1 MVSLTLDNAQKLI
14 WETWEKG
21 KEIELKP
28 LSTTVLEAGSHEIS
42 FEWED
47 EAARGRFCI
56 AHGKAHGSVILGM
69 PGSAQMS
76 QAEQQAYF
84 IAAVYGI

>member
-1 MVSLTLDNAQKLI
+1 MASLTLDNAQKI
-14 WETWEKG
+14 IRKTWEKG
-21 KEIELKP
+21 KEMELKP
-28 LSTTVLEAGSHEIS
+28 LSTIALEASSHEIA

-69 PGSAQMS
+69 PGSAQM
-76 QAEQQAYF
+76 
-84 IAAVYGI
+84 V

>member
-1 MVSLTLDNAQKLI
+1 MASLTLDNAQKI
-14 WETWEKG
+14 IRKTWEKG
-21 KEIELKP
+21 KEMELKP
-28 LSTTVLEAGSHEIS
+28 LSTIVLEASSHEIA

-56 AHGKAHGSVILGM
+56 AHGKAHGSVILCM
-69 PGSAQMS
+69 PGNAQMV

-84 IAAVYGI
+84 MVAVYGI

>member
-1 MVSLTLDNAQKLI
+1 MISLTLDNAQKLI
-14 WETWEKG
+14 RETWEKG
-21 KEIELKP
+21 KEKELKP

-69 PGSAQMS
+69 PRSAQMA

-84 IAAVYGI
+84 MVAVYGI

>member
-1 MVSLTLDNAQKLI
+1 MASVTLGNAQKII

-21 KEIELKP
+21 KEMELKT
-28 LSTTVLEAGSHEIS
+28 LSTIVLEAGSHEIA

-47 EAARGRFCI
+47 EAARGWFFI
-56 AHGKAHGSVILGM
+56 AHGKAHGIVILGM
-69 PGSAQMS
+69 PGSAQMV

-84 IAAVYGI
+84 MVAVYGI